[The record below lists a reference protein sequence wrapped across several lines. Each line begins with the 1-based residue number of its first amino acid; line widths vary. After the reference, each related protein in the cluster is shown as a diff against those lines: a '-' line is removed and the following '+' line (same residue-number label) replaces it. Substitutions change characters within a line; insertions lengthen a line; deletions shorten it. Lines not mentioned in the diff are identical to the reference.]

1 MLESLVDLVSGS
13 PWTYALVLAVAALDA
28 VFPLVPSEATAIAA
42 GVVAG
47 AGELSLALVVAAAA
61 AGAFAGDSS
70 AYGIG
75 RALGP
80 RATRRLPEARVAWAE
95 GKLRAHAAPLIL
107 VARFVPGG
115 RTVTMTSAGA
125 VHLRWLRFERLA
137 LVAAV
142 LWASY
147 AALLGYVGGRAFEDD
162 PLKALLVGFGLAAG
176 VAVAVEAGRRLA
188 RAARRT
194 PAR

>member
-70 AYGIG
+70 AYGLG

-80 RATRRLPEARVAWAE
+80 RATRRLPETRVAWAE
-95 GKLRAHAAPLIL
+95 AKLRAHAALLIL

-125 VHLRWLRFERLA
+125 VRLRWLRFERLA

-176 VAVAVEAGRRLA
+176 VALAVEAGRRAA
-188 RAARRT
+188 RAARRL

>member
-1 MLESLVDLVSGS
+1 
-13 PWTYALVLAVAALDA
+13 
-28 VFPLVPSEATAIAA
+28 
-42 GVVAG
+42 
-47 AGELSLALVVAAAA
+47 
-61 AGAFAGDSS
+61 
-70 AYGIG
+70 
-75 RALGP
+75 
-80 RATRRLPEARVAWAE
+80 
-95 GKLRAHAAPLIL
+95 
-107 VARFVPGG
+107 
-115 RTVTMTSAGA
+115 MTSAGA

-162 PLKALLVGFGLAAG
+162 PLKALIVGFGLAAG